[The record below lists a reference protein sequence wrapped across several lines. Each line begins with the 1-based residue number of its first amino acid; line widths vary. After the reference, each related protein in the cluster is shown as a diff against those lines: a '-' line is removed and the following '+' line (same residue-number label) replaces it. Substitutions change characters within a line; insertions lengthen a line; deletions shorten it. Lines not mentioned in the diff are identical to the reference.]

1 MRTHAPHSAPS
12 RPLCHVYTPYSTP
25 PLPTAQAL
33 NQLAATVI
41 SLVIALVGGALTGLL
56 VKTMGTRFKLGITD
70 THFFVDAAYWSATE
84 GYSVYDKPS
93 QAGAKYGLPSAEG
106 DVSKYSLSNSTK
118 VAPITPSP

>member
-93 QAGAKYGLPSAEG
+93 QAGAKYLPSAEG
-106 DVSKYSLSNSTK
+106 NASHHSNKSNSTK